1 MIGWG
6 DVYRVAA
13 AMAPLYFALGLGY
26 GSVRWWKLFTPDH
39 CDAVNR
45 LVVYFAFPLFGFDF
59 TARAGSFAAGYRVLA
74 ANAVAKLIVVLALAG
89 CAAARRAKAATRR
102 GGGSAPSSYSWCITG
117 FSLAALNNGL
127 LVGVP
132 LLDAMYGKWARDV
145 IVQLSV
151 LQAVVWLPL
160 MLVVFE
166 ARQAWLEVTPEPADQ
181 GAVAREEG
189 DLQEAPGS
197 DVHRPAAAGDG
208 RKMAATGCAFWA
220 PLLRAVV
227 VKLARNPNVYASL
240 LGVAWSFVAN
250 RWHLKMPSI
259 IDGSIAIMSKTCIG
273 MGMFSMGMFIG
284 LQDKFIVCG
293 LGLTALSLVL
303 RFIVAPA
310 ATVAGALILGLRGD
324 LLRVTILQAAL
335 PQSVATFVF
344 SREYDLHA
352 GVLSTAIIVSTLASL
367 PVLTAYY
374 LVLGL
379 VI

>member
-1 MIGWG
+1 
-6 DVYRVAA
+6 
-13 AMAPLYFALGLGY
+13 
-26 GSVRWWKLFTPDH
+26 
-39 CDAVNR
+39 
-45 LVVYFAFPLFGFDF
+45 
-59 TARAGSFAAGYRVLA
+59 
-74 ANAVAKLIVVLALAG
+74 
-89 CAAARRAKAATRR
+89 
-102 GGGSAPSSYSWCITG
+102 
-117 FSLAALNNGL
+117 
-127 LVGVP
+127 
-132 LLDAMYGKWARDV
+132 MYGKWARDI

-166 ARQAWLEVTPEPADQ
+166 ARQAWLEVTSDRADQ
-181 GAVAREEG
+181 GAREEG

-197 DVHRPAAAGDG
+197 DVHRPAATGDG
-208 RKMAATGCAFWA
+208 RKTAATGCAFWA
-220 PLLRAVV
+220 PLLRAVG

-240 LGVAWSFVAN
+240 LGVAWSSVAN

-293 LGLTALSLVL
+293 LGLTALS
-303 RFIVAPA
+303 FIVAPA

-352 GVLSTAIIVSTLASL
+352 GVLSTA
-367 PVLTAYY
+367 
-374 LVLGL
+374 
-379 VI
+379 

>member
-26 GSVRWWKLFTPDH
+26 GSVRWWKLFTADH

-45 LVVYFAFPLFGFDF
+45 LVVYFAFPLYGFDF

-74 ANAVAKLIVVLALAG
+74 ADVLAKLAVVLALSG
-89 CAAARRAKAATRR
+89 WAAARRGEA
-102 GGGSAPSSYSWCITG
+102 SSYSWCITG

-132 LLDAMYGKWARDV
+132 LLDAMYGKWARD
-145 IVQLSV
+145 IMVQLSV
-151 LQAVVWLPL
+151 LQGVVWFPL
-160 MLVVFE
+160 ILVVFE
-166 ARQAWLEVTPEPADQ
+166 ARQAWLEVTSDSESPEI
-181 GAVAREEG
+181 AREQ
-189 DLQEAPGS
+189 DDQEAPGS
-197 DVHRPAAAGDG
+197 DDVDRPAVAGDG
-208 RKMAATGCAFWA
+208 RKTAATG
-220 PLLRAVV
+220 
-227 VKLARNPNVYASL
+227 
-240 LGVAWSFVAN
+240 
-250 RWHLKMPSI
+250 WHLKMPSI
-259 IDGSIAIMSKTCIG
+259 IDGSISIISKTGIG

-293 LGLTALSLVL
+293 FGLTLLSLVL
-303 RFIVAPA
+303 RFIMAPA
-310 ATVAGALILGLRGD
+310 VTIVGALILGLRGD

-344 SREYDLHA
+344 SREYNLHA
-352 GVLSTAIIVSTLASL
+352 GVLSTAVIVSTLASL

>member
-74 ANAVAKLIVVLALAG
+74 ADAVAKLIVVLALAG
-89 CAAARRAKAATRR
+89 CAAARRAKAATR
-102 GGGSAPSSYSWCITG
+102 APSSYSWCITG

-166 ARQAWLEVTPEPADQ
+166 ARQAWLEVTSEPADQ
-181 GAVAREEG
+181 GAREEG
-189 DLQEAPGS
+189 DEEAAS
-197 DVHRPAAAGDG
+197 GDG
-208 RKMAATGCAFWA
+208 RKAAATGCAFWA
-220 PLLRAVV
+220 PLLRAVG

-240 LGVAWSFVAN
+240 LGVAWSSVAN
-250 RWHLKMPSI
+250 RWHLKLPSI

-284 LQDKFIVCG
+284 LQKKFIVCG

-310 ATVAGALILGLRGD
+310 ATIAGALILGLRGD

-352 GVLSTAIIVSTLASL
+352 GVLSTAVIVSTLASL

>member
-26 GSVRWWKLFTPDH
+26 GSVRWWKLFTADH

-45 LVVYFAFPLFGFDF
+45 LVVYFAFPLYGFDF

-74 ANAVAKLIVVLALAG
+74 ADVLAKLAVVLALSG
-89 CAAARRAKAATRR
+89 WAAARRGEA
-102 GGGSAPSSYSWCITG
+102 SSYSWCITG

-132 LLDAMYGKWARDV
+132 LLDAMYGKWARD
-145 IVQLSV
+145 IMVQLSV
-151 LQAVVWLPL
+151 LQGVVWFPL

-166 ARQAWLEVTPEPADQ
+166 ARQAWLEVTSDSESPEI
-181 GAVAREEG
+181 AREQ
-189 DLQEAPGS
+189 DDQEAPGT
-197 DVHRPAAAGDG
+197 DDADRPAVAEDG
-208 RKMAATGCAFWA
+208 RKTAATGCAFWA
-220 PLLRAVV
+220 PLLRAVG

-240 LGVAWSFVAN
+240 LGVAWSSVAN

-259 IDGSIAIMSKTCIG
+259 IDGSISIMSKTGIG

-293 LGLTALSLVL
+293 FGLTLLSLVL
-303 RFIVAPA
+303 RFIVAP
-310 ATVAGALILGLRGD
+310 TVTIVGALILGLRGD

-344 SREYDLHA
+344 SREYNLHA
-352 GVLSTAIIVSTLASL
+352 GVLSTAVIVSTLASL

>member
-26 GSVRWWKLFTPDH
+26 GSVRWWKLFTADH

-45 LVVYFAFPLFGFDF
+45 LVV
-59 TARAGSFAAGYRVLA
+59 FAAGYRVLA
-74 ANAVAKLIVVLALAG
+74 ADAVAKLIVVLALAG
-89 CAAARRAKAATRR
+89 CAVVRRAKAATRR
-102 GGGSAPSSYSWCITG
+102 GGSAPSSYSWCITG
-117 FSLAALNNGL
+117 FSLAALNNAL

-132 LLDAMYGKWARDV
+132 LLDAMYGKWARDI

-151 LQAVVWLPL
+151 LQAVVWFPL
-160 MLVVFE
+160 MLIVFE
-166 ARQAWLEVTPEPADQ
+166 ARQAWLEVTSEPADQ
-181 GAVAREEG
+181 GAREEG
-189 DLQEAPGS
+189 DQSALAQGAREDGGQAAFGS
-197 DVHRPAAAGDG
+197 DVERPAQGGNG
-208 RKMAATGCAFWA
+208 RKTVATGCAFWA
-220 PLLRAVV
+220 PLLRAVG

-240 LGVAWSFVAN
+240 LGVAWSSVAN
-250 RWHLKMPSI
+250 RWHLKMPTI
-259 IDGSIAIMSKTCIG
+259 IDGSIAIMSKTGIG

-284 LQDKFIVCG
+284 QQDKFIVCG

-324 LLRVTILQAAL
+324 LLRVTVLQAAL

-344 SREYDLHA
+344 SREYDMHA

>member
-13 AMAPLYFALGLGY
+13 AIAPLYFALGLGY
-26 GSVRWWKLFTPDH
+26 GSVRWWKLFTADH

-45 LVVYFAFPLFGFDF
+45 LFVYFAFPLLGFDF
-59 TARAGSFAAGYRVLA
+59 TARAGSFVAGYRVLA
-74 ANAVAKLIVVLALAG
+74 ADAVAKLIVVLALVG
-89 CAAARRAKAATRR
+89 CAAARRAKAATCR
-102 GGGSAPSSYSWCITG
+102 GGSAPSSYSWCITG
-117 FSLAALNNGL
+117 FSLAALNNAL

-132 LLDAMYGKWARDV
+132 LLDAMYGKWAGDI

-151 LQAVVWLPL
+151 LQVVVWFPL
-160 MLVVFE
+160 MLIVFE
-166 ARQAWLEVTPEPADQ
+166 ARQAWLEVTSEPADADQ
-181 GAVAREEG
+181 GAREEG
-189 DLQEAPGS
+189 GGEN
-197 DVHRPAAAGDG
+197 G
-208 RKMAATGCAFWA
+208 RKTAATGCAFWA
-220 PLLRAVV
+220 PLLRAVG

-240 LGVAWSFVAN
+240 LGVAWSSVAN

-259 IDGSIAIMSKTCIG
+259 IDGSIAIMSKTGIG

-284 LQDKFIVCG
+284 LQDKFIMCG
-293 LGLTALSLVL
+293 LGWTMLSLVL
-303 RFIVAPA
+303 RFIAAPA
-310 ATVAGALILGLRGD
+310 ATLAGALILGLRGD

-335 PQSVATFVF
+335 PQSIGSFVF
-344 SREYDLHA
+344 SREYDLHS
-352 GVLSTAIIVSTLASL
+352 GVLSTAIIISTLASL

>member
-1 MIGWG
+1 MP
-6 DVYRVAA
+6 V
-13 AMAPLYFALGLGY
+13 
-26 GSVRWWKLFTPDH
+26 
-39 CDAVNR
+39 
-45 LVVYFAFPLFGFDF
+45 
-59 TARAGSFAAGYRVLA
+59 
-74 ANAVAKLIVVLALAG
+74 
-89 CAAARRAKAATRR
+89 
-102 GGGSAPSSYSWCITG
+102 
-117 FSLAALNNGL
+117 
-127 LVGVP
+127 
-132 LLDAMYGKWARDV
+132 YGKWARDV

-181 GAVAREEG
+181 GAREEG
-189 DLQEAPGS
+189 DQEAPGS
-197 DVHRPAAAGDG
+197 DVHRPAASRDG
-208 RKMAATGCAFWA
+208 RKTAATGCAFWA
-220 PLLRAVV
+220 PLLRAVG

-240 LGVAWSFVAN
+240 LGVAWSSVAN

-293 LGLTALSLVL
+293 LGLTVLSLGL

-352 GVLSTAIIVSTLASL
+352 GVLSTAVIVSTLASL